1 MMRSIG
7 AAVSRA
13 CDAVD
18 PSAITRGLSM
28 TATVLATA
36 AIVLLAAF
44 VAVAMGLT

>member
-1 MMRSIG
+1 MRSLR
-7 AAVSRA
+7 AAGSRA
-13 CDAVD
+13 YQGFD
-18 PSAITRGLSM
+18 PSAITRGLGI